1 LKEIESSIPWNRVN
15 VDMWGPLT
23 LKSADGKEIRLLVLT
38 MIDPATGWFE
48 VEPLREATAAEAMI
62 AFDSAWGCRYPRPQY
77 IGYDGGSEY
86 KQVFHDMCVN
96 YGLDKKVIT
105 AYNPQSNGIVERVHQ
120 VIGDVIRTMNL
131 ENDEEFGEEDLRNV
145 LQNCAF
151 AVRASFHTTLGATPG
166 QLVFGRDMVLPIAY
180 EANWESIHE
189 RRQKLIQENNR
200 RENLNRVAHEYRA
213 GEKVLLK
220 IPGIQ
225 RKLNQPREGP
235 HRIEQVN
242 ANGTLV
248 IRKGAIAQKV
258 NIRRVVPYHE

>member
-1 LKEIESSIPWNRVN
+1 
-15 VDMWGPLT
+15 
-23 LKSADGKEIRLLVLT
+23 
-38 MIDPATGWFE
+38 
-48 VEPLREATAAEAMI
+48 
-62 AFDSAWGCRYPRPQY
+62 
-77 IGYDGGSEY
+77 
-86 KQVFHDMCVN
+86 
-96 YGLDKKVIT
+96 
-105 AYNPQSNGIVERVHQ
+105 
-120 VIGDVIRTMNL
+120 MNL
-131 ENDEEFGEEDLRNV
+131 ETDEEFSEEDLRNV

-200 RENLNRVAHEYRA
+200 RENLNRVAHECRA

-235 HRIEQVN
+235 YRIEQVN
-242 ANGTLV
+242 TNGTLV